1 MANPFRGAVEL
12 KAGEQTYRLSYSINA
27 LCELEDAAGEP
38 IAKLA
43 NSLND
48 PENVRLTTVRNLIW
62 AGLLDHHP
70 EILDQKDQ
78 GLIFAGSVAS
88 EAGIPAAMEA
98 VGKALSLAFPEQAE
112 ASEKPRPRR
121 AANG

>member
-62 AGLLDHHP
+62 AGLLDHHEVTLKDAG
-70 EILDQKDQ
+70 EI
-78 GLIFAGSVAS
+78 AT

-98 VGKALSLAFPEQAE
+98 VGKALSLAFPEQPD
-112 ASEKPRPRR
+112 ASEKPRPRK